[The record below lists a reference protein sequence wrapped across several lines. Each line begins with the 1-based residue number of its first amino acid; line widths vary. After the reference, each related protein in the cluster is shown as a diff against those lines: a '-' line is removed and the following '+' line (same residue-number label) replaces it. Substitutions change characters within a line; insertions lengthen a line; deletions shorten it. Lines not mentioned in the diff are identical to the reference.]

1 MTRQLAALLHR
12 RVGWMAAAFLFV
24 SGITGAVVSWD
35 PELDDVLN
43 PHLTHGE
50 SRGASRPTF

>member
-1 MTRQLAALLHR
+1 
-12 RVGWMAAAFLFV
+12 MAAAFLFV